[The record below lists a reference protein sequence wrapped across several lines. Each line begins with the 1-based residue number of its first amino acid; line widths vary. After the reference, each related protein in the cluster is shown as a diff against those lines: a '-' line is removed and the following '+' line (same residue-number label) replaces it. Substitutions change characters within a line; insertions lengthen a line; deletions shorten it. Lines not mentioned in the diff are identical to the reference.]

1 MQVLALQES
10 EAEARAA
17 LAAEE
22 IAVVDDLV
30 KERSARQEALHEAQE
45 SGQSAAEALADLA
58 VARADTERAQV
69 CPPFLLVTRI
79 F

>member
-1 MQVLALQES
+1 M
-10 EAEARAA
+10 
-17 LAAEE
+17 
-22 IAVVDDLV
+22 VDDLV

-69 CPPFLLVTRI
+69 CPPFLLVTR
-79 F
+79 FF